1 MNHNENQTHP
11 DRSATLSV
19 RENTDGAVKKPAARD
34 IVAEDF
40 ARIDRL
46 LKQARA
52 IKDGGDPGILRA
64 AEDIE
69 NALNAI
75 IRGGTLFLRMKARSL
90 ATTAA
95 EIKPHDPKR
104 GKEIEAEAD
113 RLNLDACT
121 IEDAAEPLRK
131 ERARL
136 MDLYR
141 EYNNIPAACPTCGAI
156 HAGGEVNHDR

>member
-1 MNHNENQTHP
+1 MNHETKKHP
-11 DRSATLSV
+11 DRNAVLSV
-19 RENTDGAVKKPAARD
+19 RENPDGPVKPAARD

-69 NALNAI
+69 NGLNAI

-95 EIKPHDPKR
+95 EVKPHNPKR

-113 RLNLDACT
+113 KLNLDACT

-136 MDLYR
+136 IELYR
-141 EYNNIPAACPTCGAI
+141 EYNNIPATCPTCG
-156 HAGGEVNHDR
+156 HAGGVDHGDHR

>member
-1 MNHNENQTHP
+1 MNHETKKHP
-11 DRSATLSV
+11 DRNAVLSV
-19 RENTDGAVKKPAARD
+19 RENPDGPVKPAARD

-69 NALNAI
+69 NGLNAI

-95 EIKPHDPKR
+95 EVKPHNPKR

-113 RLNLDACT
+113 KLNLDACT

-131 ERARL
+131 EHARL

-141 EYNNIPAACPTCGAI
+141 AYNNIPVACPTCGAI